1 MEFRARLSRWDL
13 WTRSLKPR
21 RSFPRAGGKAARSR
35 SCTTWCRAGSRPA
48 SSERARLERIE
59 AEHRAVRARG
69 LRIGMLSGL
78 EIAMLVA
85 LGAVLLLR

>member
-1 MEFRARLSRWDL
+1 
-13 WTRSLKPR
+13 
-21 RSFPRAGGKAARSR
+21 
-35 SCTTWCRAGSRPA
+35 
-48 SSERARLERIE
+48 
-59 AEHRAVRARG
+59 VRARG